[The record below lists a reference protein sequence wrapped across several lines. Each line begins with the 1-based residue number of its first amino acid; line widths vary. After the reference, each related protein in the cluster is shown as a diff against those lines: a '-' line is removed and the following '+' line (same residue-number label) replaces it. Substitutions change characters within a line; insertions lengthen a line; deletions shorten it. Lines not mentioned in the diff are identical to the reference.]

1 VTARNAIGA
10 WFLALRPKTLTAALV
25 PVAVGTGL
33 ARATHGVTDWV
44 VVLCALGG
52 AACIQIATNLFNDAI
67 DFGKGSDTEERVG
80 PMRVTQA
87 GLISPRTV
95 MLGGVIFLALATLCG
110 IPLIVKGG
118 WLVAGVGAAS
128 LACAYVYTGGPAP
141 LAYRGLGDLFVMI
154 FFGLVAV
161 SVTHFLHVGVFT
173 PISLVAGVQV
183 GSWAVTLLAVNN
195 LRDVETDAKA
205 DKRTLPVRFGAG
217 FGRIEVA
224 VSALLPFA
232 LGAVWWWEVSP
243 WATLLPLAALP
254 LAALVIRGVH
264 VDAPGEIYN
273 RHLARAAATQLVG
286 GTMLTV
292 GFWI

>member
-1 VTARNAIGA
+1 MSSANPLRA
-10 WFLALRPKTLTAALV
+10 WFTALRPRTLTAALV

-44 VVLCALGG
+44 VVACALGG
-52 AACIQIATNLFNDAI
+52 AGCIQIATNLFNDAI

-80 PMRVTQA
+80 PTRVTQA
-87 GLISPRTV
+87 GMIKPGTV
-95 MLGGVIFLALATLCG
+95 MLGGVIFLILATLCG

-128 LACAYVYTGGPAP
+128 LLCAYAYTGGPVP

-161 SVTHFLHVGVFT
+161 SVTHLLHVGEFT

-195 LRDVETDAKA
+195 LRDVETDTKA
-205 DKRTLPVRFGAG
+205 NKRTLPVRLGVG
-217 FGRIEVA
+217 FGRAEVA

-232 LGAVWWWEVSP
+232 LGPIWWWQGHP
-243 WATLLPLAALP
+243 YAALLPLAALP
-254 LAALVIRGVH
+254 LTGLVIRGV
-264 VDAPGEIYN
+264 VADAPGARYN
-273 RHLARAAATQLVG
+273 RHLGRAAGAQLVG
-286 GTMLTV
+286 GLLLTV